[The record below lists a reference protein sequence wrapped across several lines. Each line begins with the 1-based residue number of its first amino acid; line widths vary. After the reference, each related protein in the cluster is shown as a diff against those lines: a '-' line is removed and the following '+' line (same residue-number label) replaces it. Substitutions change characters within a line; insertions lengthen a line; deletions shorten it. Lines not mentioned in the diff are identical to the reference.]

1 MDADS
6 VPDLA
11 VNAGECGRCRHVR
24 MVGNDRGASFYLCQR
39 AADDDRFPRYP
50 RLPMHDC
57 PGYEQIT

>member
-1 MDADS
+1 
-6 VPDLA
+6 
-11 VNAGECGRCRHVR
+11 